1 MSRMTYECLFDSSVT
16 GDPAQEMVAAFAQA
30 GALRRAAYEMATD
43 EMLEGLWVEDILD
56 ESEVRLAA
64 DDRSDL
70 TRTLTGG
77 PYAVEVHWMPADI
90 YTAKQTAGPSGAT
103 LVIDGQWIPLEPG
116 SSVDIPLT
124 AMPSELSL
132 VDLKGKKHTLR

>member
-1 MSRMTYECLFDSSVT
+1 MSRMTYESLFDSSVT
-16 GDPAQEMVAAFAQA
+16 GDATQDMVAAFAQA
-30 GALRRAAYEMATD
+30 GALRKAAHDLATD
-43 EMLEGLWVEDILD
+43 EMLEGLWVQDILD

-70 TRTLTGG
+70 QRTLTGG
-77 PYAVEVHWMPADI
+77 AYAVEIQWMPADI
-90 YTAKQTAGPSGAT
+90 YTAKQTAGPAGAT

-116 SSVDIPLT
+116 SSVDLPIT
-124 AMPSELSL
+124 AMPTELSL